1 MKIRRGR
8 ILLCREQSVEFGL
21 LRGRGFEQKH
31 DVVEGQRSV
40 GEASI
45 ELRSSQGMNTAGY
58 GLQAIRIHGASD
70 AIRRGGFGNSGKTRQ
85 QTRDNKGED
94 TQKARKFRMDEG
106 HKGESLESLRV
117 HSCRRSVKKN
127 SQGCITL
134 AVVNKIPA
142 FHELPVRK
150 DAPPESSWGVFGE
163 NDALGCLNFLTPA
176 GIVEAA
182 GLVRNG
188 KVFRLDAK
196 IGFAKP
202 PLFGRASMTH
212 RVIPLGPSAN
222 DDILDGFN
230 TQEGSQ
236 WDGFGHVG
244 HVSNQLF
251 YNGVTVEETRDGR
264 NARLGIHHWADKFVG
279 RGVMIDAFGYRK
291 ARGIPVEPLSRDVY
305 TLSELKAALEAQ
317 QTTMKPGSILLIR
330 TGWVE
335 SYERA
340 TAEAKRDLAPMEKLN
355 SAGIEAS
362 REMAEWLWNNRVAA
376 IGTDCPGVEA
386 FPFDFTDPN
395 ALHYRAL
402 PLLGL
407 PLGELFVL
415 APLAEDCAKDR
426 RYEFMLVSAPLNVE
440 GGIASPPNAVAIK

>member
-1 MKIRRGR
+1 MAKGTF
-8 ILLCREQSVEFGL
+8 SPP
-21 LRGRGFEQKH
+21 
-31 DVVEGQRSV
+31 S
-40 GEASI
+40 
-45 ELRSSQGMNTAGY
+45 
-58 GLQAIRIHGASD
+58 
-70 AIRRGGFGNSGKTRQ
+70 RQ
-85 QTRDNKGED
+85 EKP
-94 TQKARKFRMDEG
+94 A
-106 HKGESLESLRV
+106 
-117 HSCRRSVKKN
+117 
-127 SQGCITL
+127 GCITL

-142 FHELPVRK
+142 FHELPVRQ

-182 GLVRNG
+182 QLVREG

-202 PLFGRASMTH
+202 PLYGRASTTH
-212 RVIPLGPSAN
+212 NVIPLGPAAN
-222 DDILDGFN
+222 DDMLDSFN

-236 WDGFGHVG
+236 WDGLGHVG

-251 YNGVTVEETRDGR
+251 YNGVTVREIREAR

-279 RGVMIDAFGYRK
+279 RGVLIDAFGYRQTK
-291 ARGIPVEPLSRDVY
+291 GISVRPLTRDVY
-305 TLSELKAALEAQ
+305 TLGELKAALDEQ
-317 QTTMKPGSILLIR
+317 QTALKPGSILLVR
-330 TGWVE
+330 TGWME
-335 SYERA
+335 SYEQA
-340 TAEAKRDLAPMEKLN
+340 SADAKRDLAPMEKLT
-355 SAGIEAS
+355 SIGIEAS
-362 REMAEWLWNNRVAA
+362 REMVEWLWNNQVAA
-376 IGTDCPGVEA
+376 IGTDCPAVEA
-386 FPFDFTDPN
+386 FPFDFADAN

-426 RYEFMLVSAPLNVE
+426 RYEFMLVSAPLHVE